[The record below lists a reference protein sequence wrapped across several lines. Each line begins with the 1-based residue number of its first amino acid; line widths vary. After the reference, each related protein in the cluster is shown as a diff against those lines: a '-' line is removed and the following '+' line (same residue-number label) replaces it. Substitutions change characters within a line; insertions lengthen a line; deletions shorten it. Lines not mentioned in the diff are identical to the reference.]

1 MARAAA
7 GRRQVNAGDGAAR
20 ASVAMATY
28 NGLPYVRRQL
38 DSILDQ
44 IATTDQLVIVDD
56 ASSDGTWEYLQTL
69 RHPALELFRHAT
81 NLGIRASFQEALAAC
96 RNDIVFLSDQDDIW
110 LPPKRAVVMRTF
122 ATRPDVVLVTS
133 DARVIDADD
142 RVIGTSFMQTRGGFR
157 GSVLSTILKNRYL
170 GCTMVLRRSVLPLA
184 LPIPRGA
191 PMHDMWLGAMGAF
204 QGAVAYID
212 EPLLDYRRHGRNASP
227 STHRPMLRMI
237 RWRVAFA
244 AAIVSRLFARRFR
257 RTALQPR

>member
-1 MARAAA
+1 MS
-7 GRRQVNAGDGAAR
+7 AGDGSAR

-38 DSILDQ
+38 ASILDQ
-44 IATTDQLVIVDD
+44 IESTDQLVIVDD
-56 ASSDGTWEYLQTL
+56 ASSDGTWEFLQTL
-69 RHPALELFRHAT
+69 RHPALELVRHAS
-81 NLGIRASFQEALAAC
+81 NQGIRASFQEALTAC

-110 LPPKRAVVMRTF
+110 LPTKRAVVMRTF
-122 ATRPDVVLVTS
+122 DARPDVALVVS

-142 RVIGTSFMQTRGGFR
+142 RVVGASFMQTRGGFR

-170 GCTMVLRRSVLPLA
+170 GCAMVLRRSVLPLV

-204 QGAVAYID
+204 QGAVVYID

-227 STHRPMLRMI
+227 STHRPMLQMI
-237 RWRVAFA
+237 RWRIAFV
-244 AAIVSRLFARRFR
+244 AAILSRLVARRFR
-257 RTALQPR
+257 RAVPQPR